1 MKLVF
6 NILIICFI
14 SLKTIVT
21 HSQSV
26 NASIESDSVLIGKK
40 LNYTIDIDLEKVENI
55 IFPDSISFVP
65 FELISE
71 SKVDTL
77 KQNSGFRLSKKYGII
92 SFEDGEFIIPKLKIQ
107 IGDKQLMTDSK
118 KITVN
123 MVEVDTTKQGLYDIK
138 PSYEKFSK
146 FEILKL
152 KLKENYLLIFV
163 VISILISLLY
173 FRSKIFRFF
182 NPLLNIKPSLR
193 PIELLKSRMIDLEKE
208 NVDSPDEIKLFY
220 SKLTFSL
227 RSFFEKEVYD
237 KALESTTS
245 QLVIRLNSIVGLK
258 PFSISK
264 KSINKLEEVFKRA
277 DLVKFAKLLPEKNII
292 LNDLKVINE
301 EIEIYS
307 DLLPEPTEQEK
318 LKNINYQKEV
328 TKKLKKKRIKI
339 SLASITFLLIAT
351 FIFSGIFNGFQYTI
365 DKITFNENLKL
376 LEKTWLKSE
385 YGSPGIFIETPEALI
400 RLNDSIDFPYEDI
413 NLDSRF
419 YYSNSDKSLELYIS
433 NYSSENKIDKN
444 IYKNFLDFSL
454 DPLITEKNILS
465 LKSDEELEEFS
476 TKNKQKGQI
485 IYGPL
490 KIEIE
495 DDMIKKWGEYKF
507 ICFFAESEFKT
518 VFLVHQDKRYLSEI
532 SERIIKSVE
541 PNKEQTK

>member
-1 MKLVF
+1 MKPVF

-14 SLKTIVT
+14 SLQTIVT

-26 NASIESDSVLIGKK
+26 SASIESDSILIGKK

-173 FRSKIFRFF
+173 FRSKIFSFF

-245 QLVIRLNSIVGLK
+245 QLIIRLNSIVGLK

>member
-1 MKLVF
+1 MKPVF

-14 SLKTIVT
+14 SLQTIVT

-26 NASIESDSVLIGKK
+26 SASIESDSILIGKK

-138 PSYEKFSK
+138 PSYKKFSK

-173 FRSKIFRFF
+173 FRSKIFSFF

-245 QLVIRLNSIVGLK
+245 QLIIRLNSIVGLK

>member
-14 SLKTIVT
+14 SLQTIVT

-26 NASIESDSVLIGKK
+26 SASIESDSILIGKK

-245 QLVIRLNSIVGLK
+245 QLIIRLNSIVGLK